1 MNTIIQAEAT
11 KPTECYEQAE
21 ALSIYEAMQALSDTR
36 RRQGTRYP
44 LALVL
49 TYILLAK
56 AAGETTLLGISEWIR
71 LRADWLQEVLPQAR
85 SHFPCA
91 ATYSNILRTV
101 DAEHLNRVLMDL
113 LTRVRAK
120 QRKPKE
126 QQHVALDGKT
136 LRGTQGHMAAD
147 QQKMHQ
153 VSLYETQT
161 GIVLKEQIVA
171 EKENELSRIEEFL
184 APQWMQ
190 ERIVSAD
197 ALHTQREFCLGVTQA
212 HGDYLLVAKGNQPTL
227 QEDLHLFFT
236 EPPAD
241 CRDWRTAQTR
251 EKGHGRLHWRD
262 LVASTELNEFLAKQW
277 SGVAQVFCL
286 RRRVEKPLV
295 CTQEVIYGITSL
307 SPTQAGPQQLLK
319 LIRDHWAIE
328 NRLHWRR
335 DVTLGEDACQV
346 RKGGAPHVLS
356 ILNSFLLALLDCL
369 EVTNVASY
377 MRRVSACPRVALRLF
392 LLSLERIK

>member
-1 MNTIIQAEAT
+1 M
-11 KPTECYEQAE
+11 
-21 ALSIYEAMQALSDTR
+21 
-36 RRQGTRYP
+36 
-44 LALVL
+44 
-49 TYILLAK
+49 
-56 AAGETTLLGISEWIR
+56 
-71 LRADWLQEVLPQAR
+71 LPQAR

-91 ATYSNILRTV
+91 ATYSNVLRAV
-101 DAEHLNRVLMDL
+101 DAEQLNQVLMNL

-120 QRKPKE
+120 HRPPGE

-136 LRGTQGHMAAD
+136 LRGTQGHVATD

-161 GIVLKEQIVA
+161 GVVLKEQIVTA
-171 EKENELSRIEEFL
+171 KENELSRIEEFL

-197 ALHTQREFCLGVTQA
+197 ALHTQREFCLGVTRM
-212 HGDYLLVAKGNQPTL
+212 HGDYVLVAKGNQATL
-227 QEDLHLFFT
+227 QEDLRLFFT

-241 CRDWRTAQTR
+241 CRDWRTAQTC

-262 LVASTELNEFLAKQW
+262 LVASTELNEFLATSW
-277 SGVAQVFCL
+277 NGVGQVFCL

-295 CTQEVIYGITSL
+295 CTQEVVYGITSL
-307 SPTQAGPQQLLK
+307 TPAQADPQRLLE
-319 LIRDHWAIE
+319 LIREHWTIE

-346 RKGGAPHVLS
+346 RKGCAPRVLS
-356 ILNSFLLALLDCL
+356 ILNSFLLALVDWLG
-369 EVTNVASY
+369 VTNVASY
-377 MRRVSACPRVALRLF
+377 MRRVSACPSVALRLF
-392 LLSLERIK
+392 LFSLERIK